1 MALSHIN
8 GRASALPIAL
18 IGQAVP
24 MLSRPD
30 LARLVDRLIDRL
42 DELEGDSDD
51 EDADPPED
59 SHDAEDDADAL

>member
-8 GRASALPIAL
+8 GRATALPIAL

-42 DELEGDSDD
+42 DELECDTDD
-51 EDADPPED
+51 EDDDPLEE
-59 SHDAEDDADAL
+59 SHDAEADNAL